1 MAHGLAP
8 GTKLADHAAAPLTML
23 ERCTKPFLWLSLA
36 GALSAATWGVSFTF
50 PTLRFAA
57 PAAFALAWWAAR
69 SKPIL
74 VRQALLGAF
83 YLVPALFMFSVV
95 FVPAG
100 CWVVWMAPLCGAI
113 LATTPLR
120 RWALPG
126 VLKLPLACWSL
137 TVAITWPI
145 IVVREADFLWS
156 RIDANTVWWTAIVA
170 ATTILGVLWL
180 DSLFSAFPEVDFPTA
195 SFERTVALP
204 MAAGWAL
211 SSIVAIYQLFGDVTF
226 LNRGLWGY
234 MQRARGTF
242 NDANPFGVLSALWG
256 PLVFAIAV
264 DRWRGWRRVVGMGA
278 LPLSWLAVW
287 ASGSRSS
294 LPICAVALAVIV
306 IFYLRAPRSLASLRA
321 AAVGAVLVV
330 AVGTGWLASTRSG
343 VDSPVRRLVSTFAP
357 RLSLDWVSETAARL
371 QSRDGYGTISTT
383 VIAESPLVGIGV
395 GAFHGL
401 VPMYAFRI
409 LHKLLVPDNAQ
420 NWFRHQLVE
429 LGIIGSLGWIVWV
442 ALLLW
447 ALAFGRSK
455 DSRSLTAQVLR
466 GALVGFGLISLVGM
480 PGQDA
485 AVVFTFW
492 TMAFW
497 FLRLLEPGE
506 PAVFARA
513 AGATAWWAVV
523 WAIVVGYAVATAHV
537 GRTDMRPPFRQA
549 AADID
554 YSYGFYPPEPGGTL
568 RWARTHAVEVIR
580 VPPEHRWLQV
590 TFFVQHIDLP
600 QKPVDVK
607 VWANRQL
614 LAQRQLKAI
623 EPVTRYFKVPD
634 GDKRVV
640 LETWVNRSVRPRDL
654 GVPDDRELGLL
665 VDWKFVGS
673 PPSGVVP

>member
-1 MAHGLAP
+1 MAQGLAHKRP
-8 GTKLADHAAAPLTML
+8 LTDHAAAPLTLL
-23 ERCTKPFLWLSLA
+23 ERGTKPFLWLSLA
-36 GALSAATWGVSFTF
+36 GALCAATWGVSITF
-50 PTLRFAA
+50 PTLRFIV
-57 PAAFALAWWAAR
+57 PAVFLLAWAAAR
-69 SKPIL
+69 SRPVL
-74 VRQALLGAF
+74 VRQSLLGAF

-113 LATTPLR
+113 LATTPPR
-120 RWALPG
+120 RWALPV

-145 IVVREADFLWS
+145 IVLREADFLWS
-156 RIDANTVWWTAIVA
+156 RVDANGVWWTAIVA
-170 ATTILGVLWL
+170 ATIILGVLWFDAL
-180 DSLFSAFPEVDFPTA
+180 FAAFSETDFSAA

-211 SSIVAIYQLFGDVTF
+211 SSVVAIYQLFGDVTF

-242 NDANPFGVLSALWG
+242 NDANPFGVLSAIWG
-256 PLVFAIAV
+256 PIVFAIAI

-306 IFYLRAPRSLASLRA
+306 IFYLRAPKSLLSLRA
-321 AAVGAVLVV
+321 AAVGAVLLVV
-330 AVGTGWLASTRSG
+330 VGAGWMASTRSG
-343 VDSPVRRLVSTFAP
+343 VDSPVRRLVSSFAP
-357 RLSLDWVSETAARL
+357 RLSLEWVSETAARL

-409 LHKLLVPDNAQ
+409 LHQTLVPDNAQ
-420 NWFRHQLVE
+420 NWFRHNLVE
-429 LGIIGSLGWIVWV
+429 LGIIGSVGWILWV

-447 ALAFGRSK
+447 ALAFGQLK
-455 DSRSLTAQVLR
+455 EPRSLTAQVLR
-466 GALVGFGLISLVGM
+466 GVLVGFGLISLVGM

-492 TMAFW
+492 TIAFW
-497 FLRLLEPGE
+497 FLRLIAPGE
-506 PAVFARA
+506 PKVFARA
-513 AGATAWWAVV
+513 AGATAWWALV
-523 WAIVVGYAVATAHV
+523 WAIVLGYAGATAYV

-568 RWARTHAVEVIR
+568 RWARKNAVDVIR
-580 VPPEHRWLQV
+580 VPREQRWLQV
-590 TFFVQHIDLP
+590 TFFVQHLDLP
-600 QKPVDVK
+600 KQPVDVK
-607 VWANRQL
+607 VWANHEL
-614 LAQRQLKAI
+614 LAKTRLTAI

-640 LETWVNRSVRPRDL
+640 LETSVSRAVRPRDF
-654 GVPDDRELGLL
+654 GVADDRELGLL
-665 VDWKFVGS
+665 VDWKFVDAPPPGS
-673 PPSGVVP
+673 VP